1 MFSQWSVSL
10 LRLQLGHFTHSL
22 FYAALWLD
30 KGPSII
36 TESLNPPK
44 ILGGGPKQITNTS
57 LIIHVDYA
65 SDLTYPRHLV
75 RVAGGGLKC
84 FASSYISS
92 LDLLQSQSLT
102 QLACTFYGH
111 KNRFYISASEG
122 IAKWVD
128 RILCRSWL
136 ALSGPYAKLKPV
148 EELGATAII
157 LLCCTVRANLSPGF
171 HSASALTPVAAPRW
185 DE

>member
-1 MFSQWSVSL
+1 M
-10 LRLQLGHFTHSL
+10 
-22 FYAALWLD
+22 
-30 KGPSII
+30 
-36 TESLNPPK
+36 
-44 ILGGGPKQITNTS
+44 LGGGPKQITNTS

-75 RVAGGGLKC
+75 RVAGGVLKC

-122 IAKWVD
+122 TAKWVD
-128 RILCRSWL
+128 RILCRS
-136 ALSGPYAKLKPV
+136 
-148 EELGATAII
+148 
-157 LLCCTVRANLSPGF
+157 
-171 HSASALTPVAAPRW
+171 
-185 DE
+185 